1 MTGWL
6 LIFSLLVL
14 GGILSTLGDRLGT
27 RVGKARLS
35 IFKLRPKSTAV
46 LITVFTGSII
56 SAISFAIMVA
66 FNSQLRVGL
75 FELDDIQAK
84 IAERETELKKLEK
97 NLYALRSGD
106 VVISSGQSLLT
117 KTIKI
122 EKNDDIKKEIENIL
136 QQANLNAFNLA
147 KTNKSKYRRILLVRK
162 DHIENLEKIIADRRS
177 WVVNI
182 RSAGNILR
190 GENYV
195 YAFPEA
201 ILNKNITR
209 KGEVIA
215 SEKISLSQPDSE
227 SIRKKIKLLLS
238 STLAEVKRRGS
249 LSSELK
255 INATQINNLGNNLV
269 SRKNVDLEIIATEN
283 ISLANSDSESIR
295 KKIKLLLSSTLAEVK
310 KRGSLSSELKV
321 NATQINNLGKNLVSR
336 KKGNIQII
344 AKAIENSQSA
354 DKVPISLELQLLN
367 RSFKTNA
374 K

>member
-1 MTGWL
+1 VTGWL
-6 LIFSLLVL
+6 LILSLLVL

-162 DHIENLEKIIADRRS
+162 DHIENLEKIIADSRS

-255 INATQINNLGNNLV
+255 INANQINNLGNNLV
-269 SRKNVDLEIIATEN
+269 SRKNVEI
-283 ISLANSDSESIR
+283 R
-295 KKIKLLLSSTLAEVK
+295 
-310 KRGSLSSELKV
+310 
-321 NATQINNLGKNLVSR
+321 
-336 KKGNIQII
+336 II
-344 AKAIENSQSA
+344 AKALDNSQSA
-354 DKVPISLELQLLN
+354 DKVSISLELQPLDKSL
-367 RSFKTNA
+367 RDKT

>member
-6 LIFSLLVL
+6 LILSLLIL

-46 LITVFTGSII
+46 LITVFTGSMI

-75 FELDDIQAK
+75 FELEGIQEK
-84 IAERETELKKLEK
+84 IARREDELKKLEK

-106 VVISSGQSLLT
+106 VVISSGQSLIT
-117 KTIKI
+117 TTIKI
-122 EKNDDIKKEIENIL
+122 DKNDDIKKEIEAIL
-136 QQANLNAFNLA
+136 QQANFYAFNLA
-147 KTNKSKYRRILLVRK
+147 KQNQSKYRRILLVRK
-162 DHIENLEKIIADRRS
+162 DHIEKLEKIIADNRS
-177 WVVNI
+177 WVVSI
-182 RSAGNILR
+182 KSAGNILR

-195 YAFPEA
+195 YAFPEVT
-201 ILNKNITR
+201 LNKNITR

-215 SEKISLSQPDSE
+215 RENISLSESDSE

-255 INATQINNLGNNLV
+255 INA
-269 SRKNVDLEIIATEN
+269 S
-283 ISLANSDSESIR
+283 
-295 KKIKLLLSSTLAEVK
+295 
-310 KRGSLSSELKV
+310 
-321 NATQINNLGKNLVSR
+321 QINNLGKNLVSR
-336 KKGNIQII
+336 KKGDFEII
-344 AKAIENSQSA
+344 AKAVDNSQSA
-354 DKVPISLELQLLN
+354 DKVSISLELQSVE
-367 RSFKTNA
+367 RIIKTDI